1 MKKPALLSPVAIYL
15 LGINSIIGSGIFLLS
30 GKIYQEA
37 GLMSLGAI
45 LLAGLSVSVIAFA
58 YANMS
63 KIYSKNG
70 GAFVYVKE
78 TFGRFPGFVVGMVTW
93 ILGTVTLA
101 TEVSALLTALKMILP
116 HFNGLLFGLGLI
128 LLLGLL
134 SYFGSALIAGLDNLT
149 SFVKIALVMIF
160 IFSCVW
166 IVKGSHFSA
175 ENLLTASSVKN
186 SGLHGFLS
194 AYGTVF
200 FFFTGFSFLPVN
212 AEKMKN
218 PAKNLPKMLTLVML
232 TCLSVYLIIQAIT
245 IGVLGPSL
253 VNTLVPAA
261 TAFSKIV
268 GMIGI
273 PLFVVG
279 ICLSILGVIV
289 ATTFNTPT
297 ILASLAQAHEDV
309 PMFVAKTNR
318 FGTPTWA
325 IILSTLAAMALFLT
339 GNYVFLSGLTVF
351 MSFVQYL
358 STGLANLKKKFIWVG
373 LGSSLF
379 SLVLLTSFTLSVLV
393 LGSGILLALILIYF
407 IVKLDDTARE
417 AWLKTKE
424 NKAKGA
430 DVNTVKRL

>member
-253 VNTLVPAA
+253 VNTVVPAA

>member
-253 VNTLVPAA
+253 VNTVVPAA
-261 TAFSKIV
+261 TVFSKIV

-393 LGSGILLALILIYF
+393 LGSGILLALVLIYF

>member
-45 LLAGLSVSVIAFA
+45 LLAGLSVSVIAFS

-253 VNTLVPAA
+253 VNTVVPAA

-393 LGSGILLALILIYF
+393 LGSGILLALVLIYF

>member
-253 VNTLVPAA
+253 VNTVVPAA

-325 IILSTLAAMALFLT
+325 IILSTLSAMALFLT

-393 LGSGILLALILIYF
+393 LGSGILLALVLIYF

>member
-279 ICLSILGVIV
+279 ICLSILGVIA

-325 IILSTLAAMALFLT
+325 IILSTLSAMALFLT

-393 LGSGILLALILIYF
+393 LGSGILLALVLIYF
-407 IVKLDDTARE
+407 IVKIDDTARE

>member
-93 ILGTVTLA
+93 ILGTITLA

-160 IFSCVW
+160 ILSCVW

-325 IILSTLAAMALFLT
+325 IILSTLSAMALFLT

-393 LGSGILLALILIYF
+393 LGSGILLALVLIYF

>member
-128 LLLGLL
+128 LFLGLL

-166 IVKGSHFSA
+166 IVKGRNFSA

-253 VNTLVPAA
+253 VNTVVPAA

-289 ATTFNTPT
+289 ATTFNTPI

-325 IILSTLAAMALFLT
+325 IILSTLSAMALFLT

-393 LGSGILLALILIYF
+393 LGSGILLALVLIYF

>member
-325 IILSTLAAMALFLT
+325 IILSTLSAMALFLT

>member
-160 IFSCVW
+160 IFSCIW

-253 VNTLVPAA
+253 VNTVVPAA

-325 IILSTLAAMALFLT
+325 IILSTLAALALFLT

-393 LGSGILLALILIYF
+393 LGSGILLALVLIYF